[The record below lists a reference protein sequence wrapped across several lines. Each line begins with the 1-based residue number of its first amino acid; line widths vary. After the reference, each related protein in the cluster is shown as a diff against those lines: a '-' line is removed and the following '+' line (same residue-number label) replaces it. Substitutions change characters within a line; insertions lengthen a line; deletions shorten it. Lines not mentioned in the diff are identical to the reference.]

1 MNLENIQNKKDE
13 GLVLYQNIIIERN
26 TTYIKDTL
34 NVWRQQNSSIL
45 KKELSMLVKRPLKDF

>member
-26 TTYIKDTL
+26 TAHIKDTL
-34 NVWRQQNSSIL
+34 NV
-45 KKELSMLVKRPLKDF
+45 